1 MWNEKFVFHRI
12 PINAT
17 IEFKVV
23 CAQIT
28 ARTMPQLLALRFEP
42 LLQVYDKN
50 TMLRDVRIGTG
61 RLALQVRVVSTRM
74 P

>member
-1 MWNEKFVFHRI
+1 
-12 PINAT
+12 
-17 IEFKVV
+17 
-23 CAQIT
+23 
-28 ARTMPQLLALRFEP
+28 MPQLLALRFEP

>member
-28 ARTMPQLLALRFEP
+28 ASTMPQPLALRFDFHAAG
-42 LLQVYDKN
+42 V
-50 TMLRDVRIGTG
+50 
-61 RLALQVRVVSTRM
+61 
-74 P
+74 